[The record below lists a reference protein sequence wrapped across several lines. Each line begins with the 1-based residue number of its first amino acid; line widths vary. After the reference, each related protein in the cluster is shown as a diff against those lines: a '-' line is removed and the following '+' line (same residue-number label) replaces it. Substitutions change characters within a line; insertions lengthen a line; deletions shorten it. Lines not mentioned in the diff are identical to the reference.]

1 MQAKTPAGD
10 VSTAEVPALHFPVR
24 TLPMKGLPQLLKRI
38 ADLHVLVVGDMML
51 DHYIWGDA
59 TRISPE
65 APVPVVDIARD
76 SWTAGG
82 AANVALNI
90 ASLGARCAVSGFIG
104 SDDAGTRLESILHEK
119 KIKTIGTP
127 GNAPTILKT
136 RVLVQHQQLCR
147 LDRESPPTAYQFPAS
162 KIASLLGK
170 AIAAADAVILSDYAK
185 GILSDEL
192 VARVTELAR
201 AAGKF
206 IALDPKPKRKL
217 TFRDLDLI
225 TPNKREALQLA
236 GIETLPHMPFPAA
249 EVCARLHELYATK
262 HLVITLGEEGMLLS
276 SNGRILKTIP
286 TAAREVYD
294 VSGAGDTSLAALVLA
309 LTAGASLEAAA
320 HFANAA
326 AGVVVGKLGTATVT
340 PKELIAYVNH
350 R

>member
-1 MQAKTPAGD
+1 
-10 VSTAEVPALHFPVR
+10 
-24 TLPMKGLPQLLKRI
+24 MKGLTALLKEISGLR
-38 ADLHVLVVGDMML
+38 LLVVGDVML

-90 ASLGARCAVSGFIG
+90 ASLGARCTVAGFIA
-104 SDDAGTRLESILHEK
+104 DDEAGAKLTRILHDR
-119 KIKTIGTP
+119 KIATLPTP
-127 GNAPTILKT
+127 GTGATIVKT

-147 LDRESPPTAYQFPAS
+147 LDRESPPSSYGLTADQAELLLAKEIKAS
-162 KIASLLGK
+162 
-170 AIAAADAVILSDYAK
+170 DAVILSDYAK

-192 VARVTELAR
+192 VARVTKLAR
-201 AAGKF
+201 AAGRF
-206 IALDPKPKRKL
+206 VALDPKPKRKL
-217 TFRDLDLI
+217 AFHGIDLI
-225 TPNKREALQLA
+225 TPNKRESLQLA
-236 GIETLPHMPFPAA
+236 GIEPAPHSPFPAA

-262 HLVITLGEEGMLLS
+262 HLVITLGEDGMLLS
-276 SNGRILKTIP
+276 SGGKILRTIP

-294 VSGAGDTSLAALVLA
+294 VSGAGDTSLAALALA
-309 LTAGASLEAAA
+309 LTAGAKLEDAA

-340 PKELIAYVNH
+340 PAELKAYVAH
-350 R
+350 ES